1 MLPFVNSYG
10 IGHAGSRSSKGT
22 GRILVHLSTQCEGCL
37 APMAMFSV
45 GAKDEPCGPQCVHA
59 SRPNH
64 VVRRLYFMG
73 DCARCRKVSEQ
84 SFRV

>member
-1 MLPFVNSYG
+1 
-10 IGHAGSRSSKGT
+10 
-22 GRILVHLSTQCEGCL
+22 
-37 APMAMFSV
+37 MAMFSV